1 MENGAA
7 VPTTIG
13 TSFTR
18 RRPNVNDLVI
28 GTIGLGTKNGRLDG
42 TLVIGVFL
50 VGVNT
55 VPINEIGV
63 PSNEVAV
70 VGVGRRDDG
79 LLTGRDR
86 ETGTVEIRVLD
97 GRNPSPKINQ

>member
-7 VPTTIG
+7 DPTTIG
-13 TSFTR
+13 MFSTR
-18 RRPNVNDLVI
+18 RRRNVNDLVI
-28 GTIGLGTKNGRLDG
+28 GTIGLGTKNGRLDE

-55 VPINEIGV
+55 VPINETGV
-63 PSNEVAV
+63 QSNEVEV

-86 ETGTVEIRVLD
+86 ETETVEIRVLG